1 MRKGKQV
8 NIPVLFRYPATKALF
23 LTLLGKL
30 SLFVCSVNQHKSV
43 EYLNDEKQIK
53 AGMSI
58 LLGCIADPWSP

>member
-8 NIPVLFRYPATKALF
+8 NIPVLFKYTATKALF

-30 SLFVCSVNQHKSV
+30 SSFICDVNQHKSV

-53 AGMSI
+53 AGISI
-58 LLGCIADPWSP
+58 LMECIADPGSP